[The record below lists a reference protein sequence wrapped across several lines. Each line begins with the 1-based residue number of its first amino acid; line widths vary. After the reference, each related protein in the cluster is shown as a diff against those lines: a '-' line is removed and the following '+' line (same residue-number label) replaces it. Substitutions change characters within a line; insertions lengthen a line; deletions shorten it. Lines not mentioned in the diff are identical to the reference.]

1 TARTRLGARAGTQP
15 RTSPRRDEAA
25 QPTFQRDFA
34 EVNATESHDTG
45 GTAPARL
52 QDSFRTPRWL
62 RDLGRSSWLLVG
74 LFALLLGFVWLLA
87 ETYTITGPM
96 VCALIVSVVAMPLV
110 RMLDRHM
117 PRALAAALVLLA
129 VAAVSVLIAVI
140 VVAGITGQSAE
151 LSAQAAS
158 GVAKLQSWLESA

>member
-1 TARTRLGARAGTQP
+1 SRRLRGSGGGAPWDPALANPSTSNCTGPAANGRLLPGRAPRWPDQACRLRRASTTARTRLGARAGTQP

-62 RDLGRSSWLLVG
+62 RDLGRSSWLLV
-74 LFALLLGFVWLLA
+74 
-87 ETYTITGPM
+87 
-96 VCALIVSVVAMPLV
+96 
-110 RMLDRHM
+110 
-117 PRALAAALVLLA
+117 
-129 VAAVSVLIAVI
+129 
-140 VVAGITGQSAE
+140 
-151 LSAQAAS
+151 
-158 GVAKLQSWLESA
+158 